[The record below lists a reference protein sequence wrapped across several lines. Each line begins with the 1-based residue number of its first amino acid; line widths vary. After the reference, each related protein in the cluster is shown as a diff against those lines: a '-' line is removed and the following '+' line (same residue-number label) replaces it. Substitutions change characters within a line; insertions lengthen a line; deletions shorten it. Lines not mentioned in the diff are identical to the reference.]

1 MRLKVL
7 LYKSLI
13 ATHSKDELKNVT
25 TARMQITTNIRHWNE
40 KLAAEEK
47 SLETIQDE
55 RDTEAETLQVLFNIY
70 NTDLQKILEGATAYC
85 PVRVPNDEIKLGVKQ
100 IEAKIDALK
109 KQMERMR
116 EQ

>member
-7 LYKSLI
+7 LYISLI

-40 KLAAEEK
+40 KLTAEEK

-55 RDTEAETLQVLFNIY
+55 RDTEAETLQVRF
-70 NTDLQKILEGATAYC
+70 
-85 PVRVPNDEIKLGVKQ
+85 
-100 IEAKIDALK
+100 
-109 KQMERMR
+109 
-116 EQ
+116 